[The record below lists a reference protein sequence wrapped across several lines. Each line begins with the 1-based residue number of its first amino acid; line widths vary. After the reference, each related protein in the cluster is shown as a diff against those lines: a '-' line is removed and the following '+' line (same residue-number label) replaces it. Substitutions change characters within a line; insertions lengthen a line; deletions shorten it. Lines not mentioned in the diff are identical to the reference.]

1 MTELSH
7 VADSDTARPDYL
19 PLAMHRILIVEDEQ
33 DIADL
38 IGFNLQR
45 AGFEVLKAHDGIEGT
60 ETALR
65 ERPDLIVLDLML
77 PGRDGYGVF
86 RELRRDSR
94 TVGIPVIM
102 LTARAQTEDRIQGL
116 EAGADD
122 YVTKP
127 FSPKELLLRVQAILK
142 RTDATP
148 GAVDFTH
155 GPFRFDKNALKFYI
169 EQQPAE
175 LTSTEFKLLLYLC
188 ERAGKTQDRNDLL
201 RTIWGYSD
209 AAHSRTLDTHMKRL
223 RQKLESHGSWI
234 ETVRGVGYR
243 VARAEE

>member
-1 MTELSH
+1 
-7 VADSDTARPDYL
+7 
-19 PLAMHRILIVEDEQ
+19 MHRILIVEDEQ

-45 AGFEVLKAHDGIEGT
+45 AGFEVIKSHDGVDGT

-86 RELRRDSR
+86 RELRRDPR

-122 YVTKP
+122 YLTKP

-142 RTDATP
+142 RSDGPP
-148 GAVDFTH
+148 GAVDFTC
-155 GPFRFDKNALKFYI
+155 GPFRFDKNALKFYLGN
-169 EQQPAE
+169 EPAE

-188 ERAGKTQDRNDLL
+188 ERAGKPQDRNDLL

-223 RQKLESHGSWI
+223 RQKLGEHGSWV

-243 VARAEE
+243 VAKPGE